1 MILPVTLLLQA
12 EVELWDTAEYYES
25 KSSGLGID
33 FLDEMKGGVQSIRE
47 APLRQPER
55 KDLTRRLLTK
65 RFPYEIVY
73 TIHDERVWIVA
84 FSNQRQKP
92 KYWKN
97 RI

>member
-1 MILPVTLLLQA
+1 MLSVTLLHQA
-12 EVELWDTAEYYES
+12 EVELWDTAKYYES

-33 FLDEMKGGVQSIRE
+33 FLDEMKEGVRSIRE

-55 KDLTRRLLTK
+55 KDFTRRLLTK

-73 TIHDERVWIVA
+73 TVHDERVWIVA

-92 KYWKN
+92 GYWQN
-97 RI
+97 RM